1 MLGLAGASVLPA
13 GLAVLAGRQ
22 VGDEVLAVGL
32 LNDLARTRVSPS
44 ITAIRTSGFATV
56 GRGAALY
63 IADAD
68 QRSSEAKAWR
78 ARDAGGRWWILAE
91 PRLTYDMFGARAGP
105 FRALRDRQAIQAA
118 NDFAEAT
125 GRAEVHGVAGAVYNT
140 DREVWA
146 GAGVANVL
154 NGATIRA
161 TLTHPDDAAL
171 SVREFSSWKN
181 GRLIVLSGV
190 EPGSQA
196 CCHAGVRAGPV
207 IGSSPSASDVDPQEG
222 IKGWLLEDLIIETR
236 AWSRETRAGK
246 VAVQINGGTSGW
258 IVRRVTAPDSA
269 LMAGLVHADW
279 ASVGPIVSA
288 DDRQRTNRTAYA
300 AAPREGWTTHP
311 HRGLIEDCSGGRF
324 TAPVTGT
331 DTGANGIRL
340 SGCHDIVVRN
350 CAMRAT
356 TYAALR
362 IVGGDLGF
370 EFALPVQR
378 ARAHKGLV
386 IDAFRVED
394 ARVGY
399 ACWVDLKA
407 DNVQRAVETNAY
419 LPMLPTVPDTDII
432 IRALDGASTNGRSSG
447 LRLNN
452 LSGGQFI
459 DCVLNG
465 FNDGVQIDE
474 GVRNVRLIRPVTR
487 NNRRHGGVVDHAR
500 SRPAEVSVE
509 QPAAERSGV
518 AANGAHWLFGNCE
531 RCQLVG
537 GTLGAASGE
546 TALWGIVLNRRGT
559 QNIIV
564 GSPRIVVREGG
575 EAIARP

>member
-1 MLGLAGASVLPA
+1 MLGIAGASVLPA
-13 GLAVLAGRQ
+13 GLAASARGRSAE
-22 VGDEVLAVGL
+22 EVFAVSL
-32 LNDLARTRVSPS
+32 LTDLARTRVSPS
-44 ITAIRTSGFATV
+44 VTAIRTSGFAAA
-56 GRGAALY
+56 GRGGALY
-63 IADAD
+63 IADSD
-68 QRSSEAKAWR
+68 QRSPEPKPWR

-105 FRALRDRQAIQAA
+105 LRASRDRQALQAA
-118 NDFAEAT
+118 NDFAEAA
-125 GRAEVHGVAGAVYNT
+125 GRAEVHAIAGTVYNT
-140 DREVWA
+140 DREVRA
-146 GAGVANVL
+146 GAGVANIL

-171 SVREFSSWKN
+171 SVREFSSWKS
-181 GRLIVLSGV
+181 GRVIVLSGV

-207 IGSSPSASDVDPQEG
+207 IGSSPSASAVDPQEG
-222 IKGWLLEDLIIETR
+222 VKGWLLEDLVIETR

-246 VAVQINGGTSGW
+246 VAVQINGGASGW
-258 IVRRVTAPDSA
+258 TVRRVTAPDSA

-288 DDRQRTNRTAYA
+288 DDRQRANRTAYA
-300 AAPREGWTTHP
+300 ARPREGWTTHP
-311 HRGLIEDCSGGRF
+311 HQGLIEDCSGGRF

-350 CAMRAT
+350 CTMRAT

-370 EFALPVQR
+370 EFALPAQR

-386 IDAFRVED
+386 IDTFRVED
-394 ARVGY
+394 ARDGY

-407 DNVQRAVETNAY
+407 DNVQRAVENNAY
-419 LPMLPTVPDTDII
+419 SRMLPTIPDTDIL
-432 IRALDGASTNGRSSG
+432 IRALGGASTTGRNSG

-452 LSGGQFI
+452 LIGGEFA
-459 DCVLNG
+459 DCVLDG
-465 FNDGVQIDE
+465 FNDGFQVDE
-474 GVRNVRLIRPVTR
+474 GVRSVRLIRPVTR
-487 NNRRHGGVVDHAR
+487 NSRRHGGVVNHAR
-500 SRPAEVSVE
+500 SRPAEISVE
-509 QPAAERSGV
+509 QPVAERSGV

-531 RCQLVG
+531 RCQLIG

-546 TALWGIVLNRRGT
+546 TARWGIVLNRRGA

-564 GSPRIVVREGG
+564 GSPRIVVRAGG
-575 EAIARP
+575 EAITRS